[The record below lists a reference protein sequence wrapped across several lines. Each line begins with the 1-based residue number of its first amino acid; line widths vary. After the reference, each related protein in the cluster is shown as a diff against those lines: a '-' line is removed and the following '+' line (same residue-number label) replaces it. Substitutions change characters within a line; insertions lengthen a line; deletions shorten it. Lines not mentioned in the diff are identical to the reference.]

1 MTFFKDSV
9 ACYAAI
15 VLSPINSDAPDF
27 QLTSIHSCM
36 VFHTI
41 LALHKLQVSAAHL
54 SVDQDGPYPSWHD
67 GIGIACGPLGN
78 SCSVEGHGGRGPG
91 PMPLPGRVRAK
102 FRSGSHSH
110 DGDHSLFDLSQAR
123 FALSSGSGHSASQAL
138 PQSQRGYGNG
148 AYQATSTPLYS
159 TSHLGHVSREASNQ
173 SRSSFYGGFKSVPTN
188 VDVGSAW
195 GRSAHGAQFSSASAV
210 SQTSGSSFHFHLH
223 DSVVSM
229 SSVAVVSNV
238 SGLGVHSHS
247 GRSSYSWRV
256 ATPHEHHLSA
266 TVMPSWD
273 LSNTSTLL
281 NVGFLAPE
289 PCTQAPAD
297 GPAGYSSI

>member
-1 MTFFKDSV
+1 
-9 ACYAAI
+9 
-15 VLSPINSDAPDF
+15 
-27 QLTSIHSCM
+27 M

-41 LALHKLQVSAAHL
+41 LALHRLQVSAAHV
-54 SVDQDGPYPSWHD
+54 SVDPDGPYPGWRS

-78 SCSVEGHGGRGPG
+78 NCAVEGHGGRGPG

-102 FRSGSHSH
+102 FHSGSHPH

-148 AYQATSTPLYS
+148 AYRATSTPLYS
-159 TSHLGHVSREASNQ
+159 TTHLGQISHEASNQ
-173 SRSSFYGGFKSVPTN
+173 SRSSFYGGFSAPTN
-188 VDVGSAW
+188 VDVRSAW
-195 GRSAHGAQFSSASAV
+195 GRSAHGAQFSSSSAV

-229 SSVAVVSNV
+229 SSVAVVSNA

-256 ATPHEHHLSA
+256 AAPHEHHLSA
-266 TVMPSWD
+266 TVMPGWD
-273 LSNTSTLL
+273 LSNINTLTRK
-281 NVGFLAPE
+281 GFLAPE
-289 PCTQAPAD
+289 PFTQAPAD

>member
-1 MTFFKDSV
+1 
-9 ACYAAI
+9 
-15 VLSPINSDAPDF
+15 
-27 QLTSIHSCM
+27 M

-41 LALHKLQVSAAHL
+41 LALHRLRPVTTTHL
-54 SVDQDGPYPSWHD
+54 PVDREFRGDPYPGWKN
-67 GIGIACGPLGN
+67 GAGIACGPLGN
-78 SCSVEGHGGRGPG
+78 NCAVEGHGGRGPG
-91 PMPLPGRVRAK
+91 PMPLPGRVRAI
-102 FRSGSHSH
+102 FRRGSRSH

-123 FALSSGSGHSASQAL
+123 YALSSGHSASQVLQAL
-138 PQSQRGYGNG
+138 PPAQRGFGNS
-148 AYQATSTPLYS
+148 AYQAASTPLYS

-173 SRSSFYGGFKSVPTN
+173 SRSSFYGGFSVPTN
-188 VDVGSAW
+188 VDVRSAW
-195 GRSAHGAQFSSASAV
+195 GRSAHGAQFSSSSAV

-229 SSVAVVSNV
+229 SSVAVVSNA

-256 ATPHEHHLSA
+256 AAPHEHHLSA

-273 LSNTSTLL
+273 LSNTSTLIKE
-281 NVGFLAPE
+281 GFLAPE